1 MNTLNKV
8 VLSKNALLHNF
19 FLLHNLDNSKH
30 IFLNLKSNAYGHG
43 IEEITL
49 LLKELKQTTL
59 VVVNS
64 IEEAQL
70 VSKLNIKQEVL
81 VTGYVLPS
89 NLINI
94 TSNIKFAV
102 WSIKQ
107 CKEILGKLPKSKLHL
122 FIDSGM
128 NREGIKFEELKNDI
142 VKYNQYI
149 PNIEGI
155 LSHFSS
161 ADEPNSLE
169 NAKQIETYNICTKYL
184 ENNGFKFKYKH
195 LSASSGHIRGLTK
208 IICNS
213 SRIGLSLYG
222 INPLTNSKLK
232 LTPVLSL
239 YSTLIQVKDVMK
251 GEKIGYNATYTVSH
265 NMTIGILPIG
275 YADGIPREL
284 SNIGYVKYKNKFCKY
299 VGRISM
305 NLCAIDISEIKNPKV
320 GDSICIISNN
330 TKNLNSVTNISN
342 LTKKIPYQILIGI
355 NSNIIRLIKRSL
367 T

>member
-1 MNTLNKV
+1 MKCLNKV
-8 VLSKNALLHNF
+8 VLSKKAILHNI
-19 FLLHNLDNSKH
+19 FLLQSLDNSKH

-43 IEEITL
+43 IEEINL
-49 LLKELKQTTL
+49 ILKDSKQASL

-107 CKEILGKLPKSKLHL
+107 CKEILKKLPKAKLHL

-142 VKYNQYI
+142 VNYKQFVSNF
-149 PNIEGI
+149 EGI

-161 ADEPNSLE
+161 ADEPNSIE
-169 NAKQIETYNICTKYL
+169 NAKQIEMYNSCIKYL
-184 ENNGFKFKYKH
+184 EDNEFKFKCKH

-208 IICNS
+208 NICNS
-213 SRIGLSLYG
+213 SRIGLLLYG
-222 INPLTNSKLK
+222 INPLTKSKLK

-239 YSTLIQVKDVMK
+239 YSTLIQVKNVMK
-251 GEKIGYNATYTVSH
+251 GEKIGYNATYTASQ
-265 NMTIGILPIG
+265 NMTIGILSIG

-284 SNIGYVKYKNKFCKY
+284 SNIGYVKYKDKFCKY

-305 NLCAIDISEIKNPKV
+305 NLCAIDISEVKSHKV

-330 TKNLNSVTNISN
+330 TKDLNSVTNIAN
-342 LTKKIPYQILIGI
+342 LTKKIPYQVLVGI
-355 NSNIIRLIKRSL
+355 NYNLKREIN
-367 T
+367 